1 MQLAGSAWP
10 DLDQAMPNGGSVL
23 HLRYLE
29 GGWGQM
35 PQNVATLAYLEANS
49 ATHYLI
55 ERFGMSRV
63 VDLLDA
69 FKGKA
74 TVATALQDKIFL
86 SYDQFH
92 QQWLDTFL
100 QKRS

>member
-1 MQLAGSAWP
+1 
-10 DLDQAMPNGGSVL
+10 MP
-23 HLRYLE
+23 
-29 GGWGQM
+29 
-35 PQNVATLAYLEANS
+35 PNVATLAYLESNS

-55 ERFGMSRV
+55 DRFGMSRV

-69 FKGKA
+69 FKGTTTA
-74 TVATALQDKIFL
+74 ATALQDKIFL

-100 QKRS
+100 QKRG

>member
-1 MQLAGSAWP
+1 
-10 DLDQAMPNGGSVL
+10 

-35 PQNVATLAYLEANS
+35 PHNVATLAYLEANS

-69 FKGKA
+69 FKAKA

>member
-1 MQLAGSAWP
+1 MCSS
-10 DLDQAMPNGGSVL
+10 DLGSVL
-23 HLRYLE
+23 DLRYLE

-35 PQNVATLAYLEANS
+35 PNNLATLAYLEANS

-55 ERFGMSRV
+55 ERYGMSRV
-63 VDLLDA
+63 GDLLMA
-69 FKGKA
+69 FKAKA
-74 TVATALQDKIFL
+74 TIATALQDKIFL

-100 QKRS
+100 HKRR